1 MTTKGPWIFI
11 LIVQINCFHLHTN
24 RWSESKDV
32 ASSFLLLL
40 LFFFFFWP
48 EKTHRCYGKQ
58 FLSLS
63 FFFFQTLR
71 EKKRGQRV
79 TCKCPEFEMLS
90 ARRSQTVSARYL
102 NISGPRAERV
112 QGCSLTSLCEPSA
125 ASDSQ
130 KREPGNNYSVSPGL
144 GIRQGKASHPD
155 TPLLF
160 FFFFLKRMLN

>member
-1 MTTKGPWIFI
+1 MSKLTAFI
-11 LIVQINCFHLHTN
+11 CIPIDGARV
-24 RWSESKDV
+24 RMW
-32 ASSFLLLL
+32 LL
-40 LFFFFFWP
+40 LFSSSSSSSSFFGQK
-48 EKTHRCYGKQ
+48 KTHRCYGKQ
-58 FLSLS
+58 FLSL